1 MVSCRLVDL
10 PEDDVTDAVP
20 PIPDMMFAAGEEPV
34 GVRVLT
40 YQSSRAINH
49 ILNSLEEDEIQ
60 TLRKSPFG
68 KIVDIAEKPGF
79 SGRFTRYI
87 LSRQLKVEKKHE
99 AWFRFA
105 GKPIRFSL
113 REFAIVTGLN
123 CGEYP
128 KSSVVR
134 SKKNKNVKPYW
145 PELFGKSEDLRVST
159 ALKMLRRKTVTE
171 KEVRIKLACLA
182 IVSSVL
188 LATNLKMKMIKEHAE
203 AMVDLEEFYSFP
215 WGRLAFEMLMGSIK
229 QRDEVS
235 LSQNTIAVKGF
246 ALALQLV
253 MVEAVPDLTAVVL
266 ETCSSSESD
275 SCDDDDD
282 FTHKKTKKKTLSPG
296 HAREIDK
303 KTNVIVR
310 SIIPEDPDRPLI
322 PANLVWADEAQSHP
336 FTAEMFK
343 GGATKLDVERMR
355 ELGRAGGKQK
365 RKTKTQ
371 TNTETVEDKRIAA
384 IVLSMLKP
392 EVQRVEAN
400 VAKAV
405 SMAENTASK
414 FASFDTTV
422 MVSIQNLLNNFKDEV
437 IRSVMQIHNSA
448 NAPTQPTQPD
458 VDTTNHVQRKVDI
471 VHPHPDPNDAIIAQ
485 VIGSLSQY
493 STPPR
498 NASVCPGSDGRTCP
512 AASRLPFVLQTQNS
526 PGQDTTLSANSHTKE
541 ATKESEVVRNLDA
554 HPSQASNL
562 FHGKTGEIFH
572 ETSLQP
578 VGCQTDGQYLDR
590 PTVSV
595 TGQTNNASKTADG
608 GLSFGIRNIQEP
620 SFSLGLTQP
629 ENPPLSGPACDLI
642 FDTVADHGNEHVDEH
657 TYDVPSPDPFAPLL
671 CRKSKR
677 PKIVPADLVK
687 DYHCGADILS
697 RARAAQPPF
706 CDYSDP
712 AVVIVINIAGLAV
725 TSKDIT
731 GIVEL
736 TRSLPARVVDILV
749 RFVRATCNMQQHSS
763 LGRIPEFLD
772 TRYVALLFKHFPKFS
787 RSKTPDAYP
796 FPKGLF
802 ELLRKDNPTGAAVTH
817 YYFPFDLGNKQ
828 WVGVCF
834 DCTAWKLTVLDCN
847 ISIRSDS
854 QIATQLRPFAEM
866 IPYLLKHTGRISNT
880 TAYHGVVI
888 ERPKVVAQNTNPSH
902 SALTSILL
910 MQTHA
915 IFGLESCRCITPTL
929 LTEEAHRVAVMLY
942 ELHEKL

>member
-68 KIVDIAEKPGF
+68 KI
-79 SGRFTRYI
+79 
-87 LSRQLKVEKKHE
+87 
-99 AWFRFA
+99 
-105 GKPIRFSL
+105 
-113 REFAIVTGLN
+113 
-123 CGEYP
+123 
-128 KSSVVR
+128 
-134 SKKNKNVKPYW
+134 
-145 PELFGKSEDLRVST
+145 DLRVST

-322 PANLVWADEAQSHP
+322 PANL
-336 FTAEMFK
+336 
-343 GGATKLDVERMR
+343 
-355 ELGRAGGKQK
+355 LGRAGGKQK

>member
-215 WGRLAFEMLMGSIK
+215 WGRLAFEMLIGSIK

-253 MVEAVPDLTAVVL
+253 MIEAVPDLTAVVL

-322 PANLVWADEAQSHP
+322 PANLVWADEVLDVKVENLLKLIAQSHP

-392 EVQRVEAN
+392 EVERVEAN

-405 SMAENTASK
+405 SMAEDTATK

-471 VHPHPDPNDAIIAQ
+471 VHPHPDPNDDIIAQ

-498 NASVCPGSDGRTCP
+498 NASVCP
-512 AASRLPFVLQTQNS
+512 
-526 PGQDTTLSANSHTKE
+526 
-541 ATKESEVVRNLDA
+541 
-554 HPSQASNL
+554 
-562 FHGKTGEIFH
+562 
-572 ETSLQP
+572 
-578 VGCQTDGQYLDR
+578 
-590 PTVSV
+590 
-595 TGQTNNASKTADG
+595 
-608 GLSFGIRNIQEP
+608 
-620 SFSLGLTQP
+620 
-629 ENPPLSGPACDLI
+629 
-642 FDTVADHGNEHVDEH
+642 
-657 TYDVPSPDPFAPLL
+657 
-671 CRKSKR
+671 
-677 PKIVPADLVK
+677 
-687 DYHCGADILS
+687 
-697 RARAAQPPF
+697 
-706 CDYSDP
+706 
-712 AVVIVINIAGLAV
+712 
-725 TSKDIT
+725 
-731 GIVEL
+731 
-736 TRSLPARVVDILV
+736 VVDILV

-772 TRYVALLFKHFPKFS
+772 SRYVALLFKHFPKFS

-866 IPYLLKHTGRISNT
+866 IPSLLKRTGRISNT